1 MADKKVTT
9 VKKQP
14 GTLQEQLLSKQLDLI
29 EAKKSLA
36 AGELQNPRAI
46 KNLKKDIA
54 RLLTKLN
61 SNKGKGAAEAAD
73 SAEPK
78 PTSGKKEEK

>member
-1 MADKKVTT
+1 MADKKTDKKAV

-14 GTLQEQLLSKQLDLI
+14 ETLPEQILAKQLDLL

-36 AGELQNPRAI
+36 AGELQNPRVI
-46 KNLKKDIA
+46 KSLKKDIA

-61 SNKGKGAAEAAD
+61 TKQVD
-73 SAEPK
+73 S
-78 PTSGKKEEK
+78 GEEK